1 MDRKDKHQPPNI
13 IIKNIQQLE
22 LLKLLILIV
31 SIPSEHMK

>member
-1 MDRKDKHQPPNI
+1 MDWKDKHQPPNI
-13 IIKNIQQLE
+13 ITNIQQLE